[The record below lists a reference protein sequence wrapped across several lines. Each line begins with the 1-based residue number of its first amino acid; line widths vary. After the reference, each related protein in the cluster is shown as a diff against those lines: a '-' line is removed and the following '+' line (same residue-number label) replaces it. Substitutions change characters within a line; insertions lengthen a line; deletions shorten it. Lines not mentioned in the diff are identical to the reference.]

1 MGIVF
6 AVLGFLFARQLG
18 RVLGYI
24 LGMTIAALA
33 MVVAGPFLL
42 LPGAFR
48 RWKARRAR
56 RLAAR
61 VERREVMNNSQ
72 AGVMNNSHGPSDA
85 PGAPQRP
92 KAPVIP
98 LHPRKRP

>member
-1 MGIVF
+1 MGLVVAAFAFVF
-6 AVLGFLFARQLG
+6 GRQLG

-24 LGMTIAALA
+24 LGWAITGLV
-33 MVVAGPFLL
+33 VVASLPFLL
-42 LPGAFR
+42 LPRAFR

-56 RLAAR
+56 RRAAQVGR
-61 VERREVMNNSQ
+61 QEVMNNSQ
-72 AGVMNNSHGPSDA
+72 AGVMNNSHGPA
-85 PGAPQRP
+85 AAVEAPQRP

>member
-56 RLAAR
+56 RLAAQ
-61 VERREVMNNSQ
+61 VGRREVMNNSQ
-72 AGVMNNSHGPSDA
+72 AGVMNNSHSPAD
-85 PGAPQRP
+85 APQRP

>member
-24 LGMTIAALA
+24 LGMTVAALA

-42 LPGAFR
+42 LVGF
-48 RWKARRAR
+48 WKARKTQ
-56 RLAAR
+56 RLAAQ

-72 AGVMNNSHGPSDA
+72 AGVMNNSHSPADA
-85 PGAPQRP
+85 PEAPQRP
-92 KAPVIP
+92 KAPVIQ

>member
-61 VERREVMNNSQ
+61 VERQ
-72 AGVMNNSHGPSDA
+72 AVMNNSHSPADA
-85 PGAPQRP
+85 PETPQRP

>member
-1 MGIVF
+1 MAIVF
-6 AVLGFLFARQLG
+6 AVLSFVFARQLG

-24 LGMTIAALA
+24 LGMTVAALA

-48 RWKARRAR
+48 RWKARR
-56 RLAAR
+56 LAAQ
-61 VERREVMNNSQ
+61 VERR
-72 AGVMNNSHGPSDA
+72 AVMNNSHGPADA
-85 PGAPQRP
+85 PAAPQRP